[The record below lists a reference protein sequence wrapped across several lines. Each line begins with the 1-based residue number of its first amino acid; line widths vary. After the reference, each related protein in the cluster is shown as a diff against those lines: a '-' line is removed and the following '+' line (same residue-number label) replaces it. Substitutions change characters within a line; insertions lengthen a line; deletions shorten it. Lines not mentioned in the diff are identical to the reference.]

1 MVFAVVLSG
10 QLLAIVITLVSG
22 GHSGDTLWL
31 RLGLVSVFIQWNG
44 LSSAAVLCV
53 SRRWLQRLGD
63 AQAGI
68 TSYVIVLAV
77 CAVMTELAYW
87 MVEQLT
93 QQSST

>member
-10 QLLAIVITLVSG
+10 QLLAIVITLVSVG
-22 GHSGDTLWL
+22 NSNDTLWM

-53 SRRWLQRLGD
+53 CRRWLQRLGD

-68 TSYVIVLAV
+68 MSYIIVR
-77 CAVMTELAYW
+77 
-87 MVEQLT
+87 
-93 QQSST
+93 